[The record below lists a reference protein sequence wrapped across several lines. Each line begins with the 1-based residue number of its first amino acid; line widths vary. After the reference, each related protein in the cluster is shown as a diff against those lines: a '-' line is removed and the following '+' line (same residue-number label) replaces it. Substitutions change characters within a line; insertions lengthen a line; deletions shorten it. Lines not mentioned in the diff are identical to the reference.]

1 MISLY
6 KYTIFKYIYKEA
18 FPNFFMSSGLG
29 GALHRLLACFL
40 MLPFLLL
47 VPEANAW
54 EGVLLRVQDGD
65 TVLVAPEGASHGD
78 MLVRLYGIDAP
89 ELDQPGGKASR
100 NALQQLVQPG
110 DSVKIIPR
118 SDDRYGRGIGL
129 LIRNEQ
135 ILNFEMVRTGQAW
148 VYEKYCKDHFCRDW
162 KRAQKQAQQAEIGL
176 WHEKSPVQPWEWR
189 KKSR

>member
-1 MISLY
+1 MSTRLHGTILILSFFLIFQSLNG
-6 KYTIFKYIYKEA
+6 IV
-18 FPNFFMSSGLG
+18 
-29 GALHRLLACFL
+29 H
-40 MLPFLLL
+40 
-47 VPEANAW
+47 AW
-54 EGVLLRVQDGD
+54 EGVVLRVQDGD

-100 NALQQLVQPG
+100 DALQQLVQPG
-110 DSVKIIPR
+110 DSVKIVPR

-162 KRAQKQAQQAEIGL
+162 KRAQKQAQQTEVGL
-176 WHEKSPVQPWEWR
+176 WHEKSPVQPWEWH